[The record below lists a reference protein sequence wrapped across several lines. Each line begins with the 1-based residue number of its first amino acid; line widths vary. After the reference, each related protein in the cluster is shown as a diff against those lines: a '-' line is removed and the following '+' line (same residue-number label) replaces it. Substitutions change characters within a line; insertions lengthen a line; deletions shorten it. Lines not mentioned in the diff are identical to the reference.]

1 MRGFIFLYLKA
12 KQTENAVTGSSL
24 FSGMTLTS
32 LPATA
37 AHEELSLLGHSN
49 STPSKQLSS
58 ATEAAAAIT
67 KDFPTVLGNFFKQR
81 QC

>member
-1 MRGFIFLYLKA
+1 
-12 KQTENAVTGSSL
+12 
-24 FSGMTLTS
+24 MTLTS